1 MHAERRRFGEQWREA
16 AVWGSVIQIRG
27 ESVLFKPRSATQSL
41 WLFLDGPG
49 SPPAIGELQLVINPA
64 VFDCKRIIPR
74 HGESVKVP
82 CLSFHKDELER
93 ARGRF
98 ERMAEG
104 EQAFILD
111 VGFPLV
117 VTLLQ
122 DCQELRRARPGEILE
137 MTFAPPA
144 QGHRL

>member
-1 MHAERRRFGEQWREA
+1 MHAERRQFGEQWRDEG
-16 AVWGSVIQIRG
+16 VWGSVIQIRG
-27 ESVLFKPRSATQSL
+27 ESLLFKPRPATQPL
-41 WLFLDGPG
+41 WLFLDG
-49 SPPAIGELQLVINPA
+49 SLLPAAGAEAQLVINPA
-64 VFDCKRIIPR
+64 VFDCKRLIPR
-74 HGESVKVP
+74 HGESVKLP

-98 ERMAEG
+98 VRLVEG
-104 EQAFILD
+104 ELVFVLD

-117 VTLLQ
+117 VSLLQ

-137 MTFAPPA
+137 MDFAPPA